1 MFTSKSE
8 VGNYAICFVYVDK
21 GGNGRVSDG
30 GVSSDSTL
38 GRAMFADDTNA
49 MMNVTLPVPLSG
61 RIHRVSLF
69 AVGDDALPLHN
80 NLIKPYPLH
89 NLSSDQC
96 IFNYRL
102 SRARCIVQNV
112 FGIFANRFRVFRSP
126 INFNR
131 H

>member
-38 GRAMFADDTNA
+38 GRALFADDTNV
-49 MMNVTLPVPLSG
+49 MMNVTLPVSIPG
-61 RIHRVSLF
+61 RIHPVSFF
-69 AVGDDALPLHN
+69 AVGGDAFPLHN
-80 NLIKPYPLH
+80 NLMKPCPLR
-89 NLSSDQC
+89 NLSSDQR

-102 SRARCIVQNV
+102 SRARRVVENACLNDKIMQLIV
-112 FGIFANRFRVFRSP
+112 FISTCL
-126 INFNR
+126 
-131 H
+131 